1 VGVRIA
7 AGGARDANGSVMGL
21 ETSEGEVPDDERYD
35 YDPYGELDRKPAVGD
50 TTDDPD
56 AGLSQEAQDNPFR
69 FQGFY
74 YDSGVKTYDMHA
86 RHYRPD
92 TGRFLQRDQYAAAV
106 GNQALQADTLTQNRY
121 AFAGANPVTNVEFD
135 GHFFSRTTFKR
146 FLRGVSRA
154 AQAKA
159 PSRGRPSRREGR
171 AYYNAATG
179 PGGQGVRAF
188 RESSGPTARPAP
200 RPVVRAQS
208 PNVGQRLLK
217 VRSDVNSAIS
227 GYLFNPKR
235 DGALGAGL
243 TCGLLGKSCDK
254 DTHDRYQDVYSRG
267 KVYGTVLSYTG
278 LRVLRLLQHGSRPG
292 QRAINSGSQATKA
305 GRGGAGPVRLGQA
318 GEDAVRGAYN
328 IGPKIK
334 VDVAGTKRIPDGLT
348 PSTLSEVK
356 NVGSLSYTRQLRDYV
371 QFAQQTGRRVDLYVR
386 GGSSPTNISGPLRN
400 ALSDPSVPIRL
411 RRIP

>member
-292 QRAINSGSQATKA
+292 QRAINGGSQATKGA
-305 GRGGAGPVRLGQA
+305 PRGQFSIRNWDDYPQGVPRPTGELRLRTGAEYDRARSAANQVNAQLRWTNPDAYRGKQIHEIHPVKFGGSPTDSA
-318 GEDAVRGAYN
+318 N
-328 IGPKIK
+328 KI
-334 VDVAGTKRIPDGLT
+334 AL
-348 PSTLSEVK
+348 
-356 NVGSLSYTRQLRDYV
+356 TRQEHYRLNAFWMRHQRY
-371 QFAQQTGRRVDLYVR
+371 AQ
-386 GGSSPTNISGPLRN
+386 GGP
-400 ALSDPSVPIRL
+400 
-411 RRIP
+411 